1 MKKVIFTLGFVAIF
15 CLSSFANTIKPDGI
29 KEVIKKEITYP
40 DFAKKEKIEGV
51 VMVSF
56 SISEGGAISIDMT
69 NASNEDLK
77 DYVIGKLKGLI
88 FRGEESESK
97 YNMKFEFKIQ

>member
-1 MKKVIFTLGFVAIF
+1 MKKVVFTLGFVAIL
-15 CLSSFANTIKPDGI
+15 CLSSFANTIKPDNI
-29 KEVIKKEITYP
+29 KDVIKKEITYP

-56 SISEGGAISIDMT
+56 SISDGGTVNIDIT

-77 DYVIGKLKGLI
+77 SYVVNKLKGLI
-88 FRGEESESK
+88 FRQEESESR